1 MSDQPEVSTS
11 HSRKLA
17 AKRQAR
23 HRAKQHTPLADPD
36 DIPLAIDSQTFEIER
51 EQTLWIKSR
60 REISELKRR
69 KLEGELMEVSDAKRQ
84 VATLARRIKIALDR
98 SATFLPADID
108 PTTRAIAAA
117 AMKAAIATALATLTA
132 ADIQPAAE
140 ST

>member
-98 SATFLPADID
+98 APSHLAADLSPEI
-108 PTTRAIAAA
+108 RAAA
-117 AMKAAIATALATLTA
+117 SAAMAAAIRQALSTL
-132 ADIQPAAE
+132 
-140 ST
+140 